1 MYAAIIEGVIHYS
14 STEKEGYQEL
24 TNSNI
29 VNDSEI
35 KPELGE
41 KLQADILEVKQSQA
55 VTDAALQE
63 LILNTMGGEV

>member
-14 STEKEGYQEL
+14 SKEKEGYQEL
-24 TNSNI
+24 VNSNI
-29 VNDSEI
+29 INDSEI

-41 KLQADILEVKQSQA
+41 KLQSDILEIKQSQA